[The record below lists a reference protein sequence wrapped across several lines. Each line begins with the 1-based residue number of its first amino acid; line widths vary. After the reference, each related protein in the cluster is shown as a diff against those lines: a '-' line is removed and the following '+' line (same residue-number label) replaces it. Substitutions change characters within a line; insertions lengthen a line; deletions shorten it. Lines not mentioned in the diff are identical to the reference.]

1 MLMVARMLLAPRRR
15 AFQRISVPCHHC
27 LDRKGLRRQEK
38 IEVGNLA
45 IQWSRGSEELH
56 GSFSYKKYHVHI
68 HTQHTHIRAYISEI
82 YIYTQICV
90 YRYPDFPSTCKVLRI
105 RSNTEWVLGIFGQPS
120 GWMFF
125 GSHVTYSSKDESA
138 PWPILYTTKYEL
150 VMYRFVYLH
159 APPKTKHQVHGTLPG
174 YSLGRF

>member
-1 MLMVARMLLAPRRR
+1 MTQIEAGLDHVDGSSNVASTATP
-15 AFQRISVPCHHC
+15 
-27 LDRKGLRRQEK
+27 GLSK
-38 IEVGNLA
+38 D
-45 IQWSRGSEELH
+45 
-56 GSFSYKKYHVHI
+56 
-68 HTQHTHIRAYISEI
+68 IRAVPSLPGQKRVEKARKDRGRQSHNTMIKGKRRTSWFILIQEIPRTYTYAAYAYTCVYFWDI
-82 YIYTQICV
+82 YIYIQICV

-150 VMYRFVYLH
+150 VMYRSV
-159 APPKTKHQVHGTLPG
+159 
-174 YSLGRF
+174 